1 MSLPDFLKRVFNKPA
16 ATAETL
22 PAQSPPPLESSKPM
36 SISAVPYF
44 ERPLFFFDQSRFRR
58 ALGEQPI
65 ITVFKDAINA
75 ASTQAN
81 RRFIEGEDIRTLV
94 YERALFIDCVLHYAW
109 HQFGWPESI
118 SLEAVGGYGRGE
130 LHPGSDIDLLILHRP
145 EVFESCKDN
154 IEKFLTLLWDIGL
167 EIGSSVRTVKQTI
180 EIARTDITVATN
192 IMESRTLVGDQ
203 SLRHELLQAS
213 NPDKIWPIE
222 EFFRAKYQEQLDR
235 HKKYNDTEYNLEP
248 NIKNAP
254 GGLRDIQTINWV
266 TKRYFGVRTIKQLEG
281 KGFFTDEEFSLLNS
295 GEEYLWRVRYALHM
309 IAKRPEERLLFDY
322 QREIAKF
329 FGYADGKEGLAVEQ
343 FMHRYYRTVLA
354 LRELNDVVL
363 QFLSEAI
370 LQRGKTKSVVSI
382 NERFQLRD
390 NYIEATHTYV
400 FEETPSALLEI
411 FVLMAQNPQIEGV
424 RASTIRWIRE
434 SRHLID
440 DNFRSNPK
448 NTQLFIKL
456 LQHPAGLVEQ
466 LKRMS
471 RYGILGLYLPEFGQ
485 VTGQMQHDLFHI
497 YTVDA
502 HTLKVVQNMCNF
514 LLPSAKEDFPVA
526 ATIMNRLPK
535 LELLYIAGLY
545 HDIGKGRGGDHS
557 TLGAVDAEEFCVRHG
572 ISPRETR
579 LICWLVEK
587 HLLMSQVSQKQDI
600 SDPEVIH
607 NFAIMV
613 GDQLHLDYLY
623 CLTVADINGTN
634 KELWNTWRASLMR
647 NLYLDTRRALRRG
660 LENNV
665 DKQDLIEETQ
675 QAAIRKLARKGLSQE
690 QVLALWGDMGDD
702 YFLREN
708 FVDIAWHT
716 QAIAARTDDKPLVLI
731 KKTSSKELA
740 GATQIFIYSKNQK
753 NVFVAA
759 ATVLSNLNLNIQDAK
774 IYSSKSGY
782 TIDTFFVLN
791 ENGEPLGSNQTLL
804 KKIQQTLIDE
814 LSLADDNYREV
825 IGRRTPRRLKYFAS
839 PTRTRLNTD
848 TIRNCSVLEVISP
861 DRPGLLA
868 CIGHIFMDFDIQ
880 LLNARIATLGERVED
895 IFFLVDAEGKPLGD
909 PDLCEKLQQEIR
921 EQLDKRVDK
930 L

>member
-16 ATAETL
+16 QIPLPTQLPVAQEPRLPISIET
-22 PAQSPPPLESSKPM
+22 
-36 SISAVPYF
+36 VPYF

-58 ALGEQPI
+58 ALGEKPI

-75 ASTQAN
+75 AITQAN

-94 YERALFIDCVLHYAW
+94 YERALFVDCVLHYAW
-109 HQFGWPESI
+109 YQFEWPDNI

-130 LHPGSDIDLLILHRP
+130 LHPGSDIDLLILYRP
-145 EVFESCKDN
+145 EIFDSCKDN
-154 IEKFLTLLWDIGL
+154 VEKFLTLLWDIGL

-213 NPDKIWPIE
+213 APDKIWPIE

-266 TKRYFGVRTIKQLEG
+266 TKRYFGVRTIKQIEG

-329 FGYADGKEGLAVEQ
+329 FGYVDGKEGLAVEQ
-343 FMHRYYRTVLA
+343 FMHKYYRTVLA

-363 QFLSEAI
+363 QFLSEVI
-370 LQRGKTKSVVSI
+370 LQKGKTKSVVSI

-390 NYIEATHTYV
+390 NFIEVTHTYA
-400 FEETPSALLEI
+400 FEENPSALLEM
-411 FVLMAQNPQIEGV
+411 FVLMAQNPEIAGV
-424 RASTIRWIRE
+424 RASTIRLIRE

-456 LQHPAGLVEQ
+456 LQQPAGLVEQ

-471 RYGILGLYLPEFGQ
+471 RYGILGLYLPEFGL

-502 HTLKVVQNMCNF
+502 HTIKVVQNMCNF

-600 SDPEVIH
+600 SDPDVIH
-607 NFAIMV
+607 KFALTV
-613 GDQLHLDYLY
+613 GDQLHLDYLF

-647 NLYLDTRRALRRG
+647 NLYLETRRALRRG
-660 LENNV
+660 LENTV
-665 DKQDLIEETQ
+665 DKHDLIEETQ
-675 QAAIRKLARKGLSQE
+675 QAAIRKLARKGLSKE
-690 QVLALWGDMGDD
+690 QVLAIWGDMGDD

-716 QAIAARTDDKPLVLI
+716 HAIAARTNEIPLVLI

-753 NVFVAA
+753 NVFVAV
-759 ATVLSNLNLNIQDAK
+759 ATALSNCNLSIQDAK

-791 ENGEPLGSNQTLL
+791 ENGEPLGNNPALL
-804 KKIQQTLIDE
+804 KKIHQALMDE
-814 LSLADDNYREV
+814 LSLVDDNYREV

-839 PTRTRLNTD
+839 PTRTSLSTD

-868 CIGHIFMDFDIQ
+868 CIGRVFMDFDIQ

-895 IFFLVDAEGKPLGD
+895 MFFIADSEGKPLSD
-909 PDLCEKLQQEIR
+909 PEFCEKLQQQIC

>member
-1 MSLPDFLKRVFNKPA
+1 MPA
-16 ATAETL
+16 
-22 PAQSPPPLESSKPM
+22 PVSMES
-36 SISAVPYF
+36 VPYF

-58 ALGEQPI
+58 ALAEKPI
-65 ITVFKDAINA
+65 LTVFKDAINA
-75 ASTQAN
+75 ASTQAAH
-81 RRFIEGEDIRTLV
+81 RFLEGEDIRSLV
-94 YERALFIDCVLHYAW
+94 YERALFIDCILHYAW
-109 HQFGWPESI
+109 HQFHWPAHI

-130 LHPGSDIDLLILHRP
+130 LHPYSDIDLLILYQAD
-145 EVFESCKDN
+145 VFDSCKEN
-154 IEKFLTLLWDIGL
+154 IERFLTLLWDIGL
-167 EIGSSVRTVKQTI
+167 EIGSSVRTPEQTI
-180 EIARTDITVATN
+180 ELARTDITVATN
-192 IMESRTLVGDQ
+192 IMESRTLVGDP
-203 SLRHELLQAS
+203 SLRHTLMALSTEQ
-213 NPDKIWPIE
+213 NIWPAK
-222 EFFRAKYQEQLDR
+222 EFFTAKFQEQQER
-235 HKKYNDTEYNLEP
+235 HQKYNDTEYNLEP

-254 GGLRDIQTINWV
+254 GGLRDIQTIHWV

-295 GEEYLWRVRYALHM
+295 GEEYLWRVRYALHLT
-309 IAKRPEERLLFDY
+309 AKRPEERLLFDY
-322 QREIAKF
+322 QRELATL
-329 FGYADGKEGLAVEQ
+329 FGYKDNHEGLAVEQ
-343 FMHRYYRTVLA
+343 FMHKYYRTALA

-363 QFLSEAI
+363 QFLSEVI
-370 LQRGKTKSVVSI
+370 LEKGAAKEVVSI

-390 NYIEATHTYV
+390 NFIEATHIDV
-400 FEETPSALLEI
+400 FEENPSALLEI
-411 FVLMAQNPQIEGV
+411 FVLMAQNPQIQGV

-440 DNFRSNPK
+440 DNFRNNPK

-485 VTGQMQHDLFHI
+485 VMGQMQHDLFHI

-502 HTLKVVQNMCNF
+502 HTLKVVQNLCNF

-526 ATIMNRLPK
+526 ANIMNRLPK

-557 TLGAVDAEEFCVRHG
+557 TLGAVDAEVFCTRHG

-579 LICWLVEK
+579 LVCWLVEK
-587 HLLMSQVSQKQDI
+587 HLLMSHVSQKQDI

-607 NFAIMV
+607 KFALTV

-647 NLYLDTRRALRRG
+647 NLYMDTRRALRRG
-660 LENNV
+660 FENTI
-665 DKQDLIEETQ
+665 DKHDLIEETQ
-675 QAAIRKLARKGLSQE
+675 QAAIRKLARKGLPKE
-690 QVLALWGDMGDD
+690 QVLALWGDMDED

-708 FVDIAWHT
+708 FTDIAWHT
-716 QAIAARTDDKPLVLI
+716 QAIAARTDDKPLILI
-731 KKTSSKELA
+731 KKTTSKELA
-740 GATQIFIYSKNQK
+740 GATQIFVYSKDKK
-753 NVFVAA
+753 NVFA
-759 ATVLSNLNLNIQDAK
+759 ATATALSLLNLSIQDAK

-791 ENGEPLGSNQTLL
+791 ENGEPLGTNPALL
-804 KKIQQTLIDE
+804 KKIQQALLDE
-814 LSLADDNYREV
+814 LSLVDADNYREV
-825 IGRRTPRRLKYFAS
+825 MGRRTPRRLKYFSS
-839 PTRTRLNTD
+839 PTRTSLSTD

-868 CIGHIFMDFDIQ
+868 CIGRIFMDFDIQ
-880 LLNARIATLGERVED
+880 LLNAKITTLGERVED
-895 IFFLVDAEGKPLGD
+895 VFFIVDTHGKPLGD
-909 PDLCEKLQQEIR
+909 PEICEKLQQEIR

-930 L
+930 H

>member
-1 MSLPDFLKRVFNKPA
+1 MSISDFIARVFNKSPQ
-16 ATAETL
+16 TDNSGSDSAE
-22 PAQSPPPLESSKPM
+22 SIPM
-36 SISAVPYF
+36 DTPVSMEEVPYF

-58 ALGEQPI
+58 ALAEKPI
-65 ITVFKDAINA
+65 IGVFKDAINA
-75 ASTQAN
+75 AGTQAN
-81 RRFIEGEDIRTLV
+81 RRFIEGEDIRSLI

-109 HQFGWPESI
+109 YQFRWPERI

-130 LHPGSDIDLLILHRP
+130 LHPGSDIDLLILHHP
-145 EVFESCKDN
+145 EVFERCKEN

-180 EIARTDITVATN
+180 DIARTDITVATN
-192 IMESRTLVGDQ
+192 IMESRTLVGDL
-203 SLRHELLQAS
+203 SLRHELLQEAA
-213 NPDKIWPIE
+213 PDKIWSIE
-222 EFFRAKYQEQLDR
+222 EFFSAKYQEQLDR

-281 KGFFTDEEFSLLNS
+281 KGFFTDEEFSLINS

-309 IAKRPEERLLFDY
+309 VAKRPEERLLFDH
-322 QREIAKF
+322 QREIAKL
-329 FGYADGKEGLAVEQ
+329 FGFSDNHEGLAVEQ
-343 FMHRYYRTVLA
+343 FMHKYYRTVLA

-370 LQRGKTKSVVSI
+370 LQKGKTKSVVSI

-400 FEETPSALLEI
+400 FEENPSALLEI

-471 RYGILGLYLPEFGQ
+471 RYGILGLYLPEFGL

-514 LLPSAKEDFPVA
+514 LLPSAKEEFPVA
-526 ATIMNRLPK
+526 ATIMTRLPK

-557 TLGAVDAEEFCVRHG
+557 TLGAVDAEEFCTRHG

-607 NFAIMV
+607 NFALTV

-660 LENNV
+660 LENTV
-665 DKQDLIEETQ
+665 DKHDLIEETQ
-675 QAAIRKLARKGLSQE
+675 QAAIRKLARKGLSKE
-690 QVLALWGDMGDD
+690 QVIALWGDMDED

-708 FVDIAWHT
+708 FTDIAWHT
-716 QAIAARTDDKPLVLI
+716 QAIAARTDDKPLILI
-731 KKTSSKELA
+731 KKTTSKELA
-740 GATQIFIYSKNQK
+740 GATQIFVYSKNQK

-759 ATVLSNLNLNIQDAK
+759 ATALSLLNLSIQDAK

-791 ENGEPLGSNQTLL
+791 ENGEPLGNNQTLL
-804 KKIQQTLIDE
+804 KKIQQGLMEE
-814 LSLADDNYREV
+814 LSLVDNYRDV

-839 PTRTRLNTD
+839 PTRTSLSTD

-868 CIGHIFMDFDIQ
+868 CIGRIFMDYDIQ

-895 IFFLVDAEGKPLGD
+895 IFFIVDNDGKPLSD
-909 PDLCEKLQQEIR
+909 VTLCEKLQQEIR

-930 L
+930 H

>member
-1 MSLPDFLKRVFNKPA
+1 MAINDWIARILGKRTEQPA
-16 ATAETL
+16 TVLQPIRESG
-22 PAQSPPPLESSKPM
+22 SPMPM
-36 SISAVPYF
+36 SSVPYF

-58 ALGEQPI
+58 ALAENSI

-75 ASTQAN
+75 ASTQSN
-81 RRFIEGEDIRTLV
+81 RRFLEGEDIRALV
-94 YERALFIDCVLHYAW
+94 YERALFVDCVLHYAW
-109 HQFGWPESI
+109 HQFAWPDGI

-145 EVFESCKDN
+145 DVFETCKDD

-180 EIARTDITVATN
+180 EIARADITVATN
-192 IMESRTLVGDQ
+192 IMESRTLVGDP
-203 SLRHELLQAS
+203 SLRTELAKES
-213 NPDKIWPIE
+213 APDKIWSAE
-222 EFFRAKYQEQLDR
+222 EFFRAKYLEQQER

-254 GGLRDIQTINWV
+254 GGLRDIQTISWV
-266 TKRYFGVRTIKQLEG
+266 IKRYFGVRTLKQLEG

-309 IAKRPEERLLFDY
+309 VAKRAEERLLFDY
-322 QREIAKF
+322 QREIAKL
-329 FGYADGKEGLAVEQ
+329 FGYTDNHEGLAVEQ
-343 FMHRYYRTVLA
+343 FMHKYYRTVLA

-370 LQRGKTKSVVSI
+370 LQKGKTKSVVSI

-390 NYIEATHTYV
+390 NFIEATHTYV
-400 FEETPSALLEI
+400 FEENPSALLEM

-440 DNFRSNPK
+440 DSFRHNPK

-456 LQHPAGLVEQ
+456 LQQPAGLVDQ
-466 LKRMS
+466 LRRMS

-526 ATIMNRLPK
+526 ALIMTRLPK
-535 LELLYIAGLY
+535 LELLYISGLY

-557 TLGAVDAEEFCVRHG
+557 TLGAVDAEEFCTRHG

-579 LICWLVEK
+579 LVCWLVEK

-607 NFAIMV
+607 NFALTV
-613 GDQLHLDYLY
+613 GDQLHLYYLY

-634 KELWNTWRASLMR
+634 KELWNTWRASLLR
-647 NLYLDTRRALRRG
+647 QLYLDTRRALRRG
-660 LENNV
+660 LENTV
-665 DKQDLIEETQ
+665 DKHDLIEETQ

-716 QAIAARTDDKPLVLI
+716 EAIAARTGDKPLVLI
-731 KKTSSKELA
+731 KKTTSKELA
-740 GATQIFIYSKNQK
+740 GATQIFVYSKNQK

-759 ATVLSNLNLNIQDAK
+759 ATALSQINLSIQDAK

-791 ENGEPLGSNQTLL
+791 EDGKPLGNNATLL
-804 KKIQQTLIDE
+804 KQIQKALEDE
-814 LSLADDNYREV
+814 LSLVDNYREV

-839 PTRTRLNTD
+839 PTRTSLSTD

-868 CIGHIFMDFDIQ
+868 CIGRVFMDFDIH
-880 LLNARIATLGERVED
+880 LLNAKISTLGERVED
-895 IFFLVDAEGKPLGD
+895 IFFIADSEGKPLSD
-909 PDLCEKLQQEIR
+909 ATTCERLQQEIR

>member
-1 MSLPDFLKRVFNKPA
+1 M
-16 ATAETL
+16 
-22 PAQSPPPLESSKPM
+22 
-36 SISAVPYF
+36 
-44 ERPLFFFDQSRFRR
+44 
-58 ALGEQPI
+58 
-65 ITVFKDAINA
+65 
-75 ASTQAN
+75 
-81 RRFIEGEDIRTLV
+81 
-94 YERALFIDCVLHYAW
+94 
-109 HQFGWPESI
+109 
-118 SLEAVGGYGRGE
+118 
-130 LHPGSDIDLLILHRP
+130 
-145 EVFESCKDN
+145 
-154 IEKFLTLLWDIGL
+154 
-167 EIGSSVRTVKQTI
+167 
-180 EIARTDITVATN
+180 
-192 IMESRTLVGDQ
+192 
-203 SLRHELLQAS
+203 
-213 NPDKIWPIE
+213 
-222 EFFRAKYQEQLDR
+222 
-235 HKKYNDTEYNLEP
+235 
-248 NIKNAP
+248 
-254 GGLRDIQTINWV
+254 
-266 TKRYFGVRTIKQLEG
+266 
-281 KGFFTDEEFSLLNS
+281 
-295 GEEYLWRVRYALHM
+295 
-309 IAKRPEERLLFDY
+309 
-322 QREIAKF
+322 
-329 FGYADGKEGLAVEQ
+329 
-343 FMHRYYRTVLA
+343 A

-370 LQRGKTKSVVSI
+370 LQKGKTKSVVSI

-390 NYIEATHTYV
+390 NFIEATHTYV
-400 FEETPSALLEI
+400 FEENPSALLEM
-411 FVLMAQNPQIEGV
+411 FVLMAQDLQIEGV

-440 DNFRSNPK
+440 DSFRHNPK

-456 LQHPAGLVEQ
+456 LQQPAGLVEQ
-466 LKRMS
+466 LRRMS

-526 ATIMNRLPK
+526 ALIMTRLPK
-535 LELLYIAGLY
+535 LELLYISGLY

-557 TLGAVDAEEFCVRHG
+557 TLGAVDAEEFCTRHG

-579 LICWLVEK
+579 LVCWLVEK

-607 NFAIMV
+607 NFALTV

-634 KELWNTWRASLMR
+634 KELWNTWRASLLR
-647 NLYLDTRRALRRG
+647 QLYLDTRRALRRG
-660 LENNV
+660 LENTV
-665 DKQDLIEETQ
+665 DKHDLIEETQ
-675 QAAIRKLARKGLSQE
+675 QAAIRKLARKGLSKE

-716 QAIAARTDDKPLVLI
+716 EAIAARTGDKPLVLI
-731 KKTSSKELA
+731 KKTTSKELA
-740 GATQIFIYSKNQK
+740 GATQIFVYSKNQK

-759 ATVLSNLNLNIQDAK
+759 ATALSQINLSIQDAK

-791 ENGEPLGSNQTLL
+791 EDGKPLGNNATLL
-804 KKIQQTLIDE
+804 KQIQKALEDE
-814 LSLADDNYREV
+814 LSLVDNYREV

-839 PTRTRLNTD
+839 PTRTSLSTD

-868 CIGHIFMDFDIQ
+868 CIGRIFMDFDIH
-880 LLNARIATLGERVED
+880 LLNAKISTLGERVED
-895 IFFLVDAEGKPLGD
+895 IFFIADSEGKPLSD
-909 PDLCEKLQQEIR
+909 AVTCERLQQEIR

>member
-1 MSLPDFLKRVFNKPA
+1 MSHYNL
-16 ATAETL
+16 
-22 PAQSPPPLESSKPM
+22 
-36 SISAVPYF
+36 PYF
-44 ERPLFFFDQSRFRR
+44 ERPLFFFDQSRFRK
-58 ALGEQPI
+58 ALGQQPI
-65 ITVFKDAINA
+65 ITVFKDALNA
-75 ASTQAN
+75 ANVQFN

-94 YERALFIDCVLHYAW
+94 YERALFIDCILHYAW
-109 HQFGWPESI
+109 FQFEWTDSI

-130 LHPGSDIDLLILHRP
+130 LHPCSDIDLLILHRSHVLD
-145 EVFESCKDN
+145 ECKDN
-154 IEKFLTLLWDIGL
+154 IERFLTFLWDIGL
-167 EIGSSVRTVKQTI
+167 EIGSSVRTIQQTV
-180 EIARTDITVATN
+180 EIAETDITVATN
-192 IMESRTLVGDQ
+192 LFESRTLVGDQ
-203 SLRHELLQAS
+203 SLRYELLQAIT
-213 NPDKIWPIE
+213 PDKFWSAE
-222 EFFRAKYQEQLDR
+222 NFFRAKYAEQQER

-254 GGLRDIQTINWV
+254 GGLRDIQTISWV
-266 TKRYFGVRTIKQLEG
+266 IKRYFGIRTLKQLEG

-309 IAKRPEERLLFDY
+309 TAKRPEERLLFDF
-322 QREIAKF
+322 QREIAKL
-329 FGYADGKEGLAVEQ
+329 FGYADSHEGLAVEQ

-370 LQRGKTKSVVSI
+370 LQRGKNKTVVSI

-390 NYIEATHTYV
+390 NFIESTHTYV
-400 FEETPSALLEI
+400 FEENPSALLEM
-411 FVLMAQNPQIEGV
+411 FVLMAQNPNIEGV

-440 DNFRSNPK
+440 DAFRNNPK
-448 NTQLFIKL
+448 NTQLFLQL
-456 LQHPAGLVEQ
+456 LQQPENVVAQ

-502 HTLKVVQNMCNF
+502 HTLKVMQNMGNF

-526 ATIMNRLPK
+526 ANVVKRLPK
-535 LELLYIAGLY
+535 FELLYIAGLY

-557 TLGAVDAEEFCVRHG
+557 TLGAVDAEEFCKRHL

-579 LICWLVEK
+579 LVCWLVEK
-587 HLLMSQVSQKQDI
+587 HLLMSAVAQKQDI
-600 SDPEVIH
+600 SDPDVIH
-607 NFAIMV
+607 QFANKV

-634 KELWNTWRASLMR
+634 NQLWNPWRASLLR
-647 NLYLDTRRALRRG
+647 QLYLDTRRALRRG
-660 LENNV
+660 LENNI

-675 QAAIRKLARKGLSQE
+675 QAVIRNLTRKGISE
-690 QVLALWGDMGDD
+690 NTIRELWADMGED

-708 FVDIAWHT
+708 FTDIAWQT
-716 QAIAARTDDKPLVLI
+716 QAIVERKDDKPLVLI
-731 KKTSSKELA
+731 KKTSNKELE
-740 GATQIFIYSKNQK
+740 GATQIFIYTKNQK

-759 ATVLSNLNLNIQDAK
+759 STVLSELNLNIQDAK

-782 TIDTFFVLN
+782 TIDTFFVLD
-791 ENGEPLGSNQTLL
+791 ENSAPLDDNPKLRNQ
-804 KKIQQTLIDE
+804 IQQTLEEE
-814 LSLADDNYREV
+814 LSLVDNYREL

-839 PTRTRLNTD
+839 PTRTSIHTD
-848 TIRNCSVLEVISP
+848 QIRNCSVLEVISP

-868 CIGHIFMDFDIQ
+868 SIGRIFINSDIQ
-880 LLNARIATLGERVED
+880 LLNAKIATLGERVED
-895 IFFLVDAEGKPLGD
+895 IFFIVTADGKPIID
-909 PDLCEKLQQEIR
+909 PELAEKLQRDICE
-921 EQLDKRVDK
+921 ELDKRVDK
-930 L
+930 I